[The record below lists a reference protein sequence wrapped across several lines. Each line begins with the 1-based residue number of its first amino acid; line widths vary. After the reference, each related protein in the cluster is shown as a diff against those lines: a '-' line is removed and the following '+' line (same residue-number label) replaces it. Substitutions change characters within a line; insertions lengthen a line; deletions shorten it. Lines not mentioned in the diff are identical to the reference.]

1 MEILKIWYS
10 IIYIVIF
17 IDKTF
22 SLRESNQN
30 VLEQIVLMLVILVV
44 AKPSNFITGNNKQ
57 I

>member
-17 IDKTF
+17 IDKMF